1 MVCDG
6 SIVQQIEGDI
16 MQGIHTDSQTRALA
30 VQYIEAVGAKE
41 LDTLA
46 SLLHQEFEFSGNAA
60 PTHSVEPYVAAIRR
74 LSPIIVRNDIKKVF
88 VDGNEVCVFYDF
100 VTTICPVA
108 SVEWLVIQED
118 KVRSTCLLFDR
129 SRWPEVL
136 QELQR
141 LAKA

>member
-1 MVCDG
+1 MKGV
-6 SIVQQIEGDI
+6 S
-16 MQGIHTDSQTRALA
+16 TDSRTTALA
-30 VQYIEAVGAKE
+30 VEYIEAVGGKN
-41 LDTLA
+41 LDALA
-46 SLLHQEFEFSGNAA
+46 SLLHQGFEFSGNAA
-60 PTHSVEPYVAAIRR
+60 PTRGADAYVAAIRR

-88 VDGNEVCVFYDF
+88 ADGNEACVLYDF

-108 SVEWLVIQED
+108 SVERLVVEGD